1 MKRAIVLAG
10 GGAKGGYEM
19 GVWKA
24 LRHLNINYD
33 IVTGTSVGSLTGV
46 LMAQDDYH
54 KAFKT
59 WYYMD
64 YKKVMDIEIN
74 GKFKTKKGKEE
85 ILKKYAKGAS
95 HGGYEMKGL
104 EKVID
109 GALDEDKL
117 FSSNI
122 DYGLVTT
129 YFPSFKGKY
138 VRKKDLKK
146 GDTKKYLLASCS
158 CFPAFKPTTIGK
170 STFIDGGYYD
180 NLPINLAI
188 SMGADEVIAIDMGAV
203 GITRPVKD
211 KKVKITYIKPK
222 NDLGNFLAFE
232 KDYARCAIDLGYN
245 DTMKIYGQLEGDKYT
260 FKKGSLSRNY
270 KRIGA
275 RFYELYDTYNKSS
288 FLMLKPKKIPEKNKE
303 KYINE
308 TIERLA
314 GIFDID
320 PSKVYRTSLLN
331 IKIKKSFLKNKI
343 KNHRKVK
350 GLIKTSKIKRLFVS
364 KELVSYIYDEL
375 DNKKGKSLN
384 KLRVMFPNAFLCA
397 IYLKTIIR

>member
-1 MKRAIVLAG
+1 MKRAVVLSG

-24 LRHLNINYD
+24 LRRLNIDYH
-33 IVTGTSVGSLTGV
+33 IVAGTSVGSLTGV
-46 LMAQDDYH
+46 LMAQGDYH

-59 WYYMD
+59 WYYMN
-64 YKKVMDIEIN
+64 YNKVIDVEID

-85 ILKKYAKGAS
+85 ILKKYAKGAIN
-95 HGGYEMKGL
+95 GGYEMKGL

-109 GALDEDKL
+109 SALDEDKF
-117 FSSNI
+117 FSSDI

-129 YFPSFKGKY
+129 YFPSLKGKC
-138 VRKKDLKK
+138 VRKKNLKK
-146 GDTKKYLLASCS
+146 GELKNYLLASCS
-158 CFPAFKPTTIGK
+158 CFPAFKPTKIGN
-170 STFIDGGYYD
+170 SNFIDGGYYD

-188 SMGADEVIAIDMGAV
+188 SMGADEVIAVDMGAV

-211 KKVKITYIKPK
+211 KKVKITYIRPK

-232 KDYARCAIDLGYN
+232 KDYTRCAIDFGYN
-245 DTMKIYGQLEGDKYT
+245 DTMKIYKELEGDKYT

-270 KRIGA
+270 KRIGT
-275 RFYELYDTYNKSS
+275 RFYDLYDSYNKKS
-288 FLMLKPKKIPEKNKE
+288 FLMIKPKKILDKNKE
-303 KYINE
+303 KYFNE

-314 GIFDID
+314 EIFNID
-320 PSKVYRTSLLN
+320 PSKVYRTSFLN
-331 IKIKKSFLKNKI
+331 IKIKKAFLKNKSI
-343 KNHRKVK
+343 NHRKVK
-350 GLIKTSKIKRLFVS
+350 GLIRNNKIKKFFVS

-384 KLRVMFPNAFLCA
+384 KLRIMLPNAFLCA
-397 IYLKTIIR
+397 LYLKIVIR

>member
-24 LRHLNINYD
+24 LRRLNINYD

-46 LMAQDDYH
+46 LMAQDDYY

-64 YKKVMDIEIN
+64 YKKVMDIEID

-85 ILKKYAKGAS
+85 ILRKYAKGAIS
-95 HGGYEMKGL
+95 GGYEMKGL

-109 GALDEDKL
+109 NALDEDKL
-117 FSSNI
+117 FKSNI

-129 YFPSFKGKY
+129 YFPSLKGKY

-158 CFPAFKPTTIGK
+158 CFPAFKPTLIGK
-170 STFIDGGYYD
+170 NNFVDGGYYD

-188 SMGADEVIAIDMGAV
+188 SMGADEIIAVDMGAV
-203 GITRPVKD
+203 GVTRPVKN

-222 NDLGNFLAFE
+222 NNLGNFLAFE
-232 KDYARCAIDLGYN
+232 KYYARYAIALGYN
-245 DTMKIYGQLEGDKYT
+245 DTMKMYNELEGDKYT

-270 KRIGA
+270 KRIGDK
-275 RFYELYDTYNKSS
+275 FYDLYASLVKDY
-288 FLMLKPKKIPEKNKE
+288 FLILKPSRILNKNKE
-303 KYINE
+303 KVFNE
-308 TIERLA
+308 TLERLA
-314 GIFDID
+314 DIFNID
-320 PSKVYRTSLLN
+320 PSKIYRTSFLN
-331 IKIKKSFLKNKI
+331 IKIKKAFLKNKI
-343 KNHRKVK
+343 KGHRKIK
-350 GLIKTSKIKRLFVS
+350 GLIKASKLKKFFVS

-375 DNKKGKSLN
+375 DSKKGKSLN
-384 KLRVMFPNAFLCA
+384 KLRIMFPNAFLCA
-397 IYLKTIIR
+397 LYLKTIMK